1 MQIGTGDLSLHLFTC
16 NHTRGAFFV
25 IYKFRYTSDKF
36 WICTEENQF
45 LLSKHYRSTTN
56 KSPGLE
62 ESMTTLKE
70 LIPYGLLVL
79 VLASVT
85 GSVAYIGMSAGNPD
99 TRNEL
104 QKHVAILTT
113 VNLLTSL
120 LLGFLLYY
128 YVLMNQ
134 ASFLPVTLFM
144 LTFNMFLGIMSV
156 SIAVLQQLN

>member
-1 MQIGTGDLSLHLFTC
+1 M
-16 NHTRGAFFV
+16 
-25 IYKFRYTSDKF
+25 TS
-36 WICTEENQF
+36 
-45 LLSKHYRSTTN
+45 
-56 KSPGLE
+56 
-62 ESMTTLKE
+62 LKE
-70 LIPYGLLVL
+70 MVPYILLVL

-113 VNLLTSL
+113 VNLLTTV

-128 YVLMNQ
+128 YILTHQ
-134 ASFLPVTLFM
+134 DSFFPFTIFM

-156 SIAVLQQLN
+156 SVAVLQQIN

>member
-1 MQIGTGDLSLHLFTC
+1 
-16 NHTRGAFFV
+16 
-25 IYKFRYTSDKF
+25 
-36 WICTEENQF
+36 
-45 LLSKHYRSTTN
+45 
-56 KSPGLE
+56 
-62 ESMTTLKE
+62 MTTLKE

>member
-1 MQIGTGDLSLHLFTC
+1 MVALRDI
-16 NHTRGAFFV
+16 
-25 IYKFRYTSDKF
+25 
-36 WICTEENQF
+36 
-45 LLSKHYRSTTN
+45 
-56 KSPGLE
+56 
-62 ESMTTLKE
+62 
-70 LIPYGLLVL
+70 IPYILLVL

-113 VNLLTSL
+113 VNLLTCI
-120 LLGFLLYY
+120 LLGFLLYSY
-128 YVLMNQ
+128 ILMNQ
-134 ASFLPVTLFM
+134 ASFLPFTIFM